1 MRIFIVS
8 AFAPAFAGA
17 LLLTAPSQC
26 SAQTQTPKPPET
38 APQAPSATPDQ
49 KPPANDEPL
58 SKQLDKNE
66 GVLKPPSG
74 VDPKIHIEPPADT
87 GDRMPVIVPPGEP
100 GGNQNIQPK

>member
-1 MRIFIVS
+1 MRITVS
-8 AFAPAFAGA
+8 AFVPAVAGA

-26 SAQTQTPKPPET
+26 SAQAQSPKAPET

-49 KPPANDEPL
+49 KPPANGEPL
-58 SKQLDKNE
+58 SKRLEKNE

-74 VDPKIHIEPPADT
+74 VDPKIHKEPPGGT